1 MENFIK
7 LSIFF
12 SIFLFFTNCGGKYTT
27 IEKNDFSIDLP
38 YDLVDNTGNIF
49 DGAVLEYQDS
59 ISDYYVV
66 VLEENKT
73 TFENNY
79 TINDYQEDNIKY
91 ILESGNLSFETSET
105 EINDLKVII
114 TDATTKDENE
124 KSDDGITTW
133 KIALY
138 ETDSVF
144 YTVFTWTGPEY
155 IDNNLKKMK
164 KIINSFEV
172 K

>member
-12 SIFLFFTNCGGKYTT
+12 SFFLFFTNCGSKYTT
-27 IEKNDFSIDLP
+27 IEKDDFSIDLP
-38 YDLVDNTGNIF
+38 SDLVDNTGNIF
-49 DGAVLEYQDS
+49 DGAILEYQDS

-66 VLEENKT
+66 VLRENKIDY
-73 TFENNY
+73 EENY

-91 ILESGNLSFETSET
+91 ILESGNISINTSES

-114 TDATTKDENE
+114 TDATTKGQYEEQD
-124 KSDDGITTW
+124 SDITTW
-133 KIALY
+133 KVALFD
-138 ETDSVF
+138 TNNMF
-144 YTVFTWTGPEY
+144 YVVFTWSGPEY
-155 IDNNLKKMK
+155 IDENLKKME
-164 KIINSFEV
+164 KIINSFSI